1 MNNDLKSVTRTL
13 RDLLRNLP
21 AVRNRSSADTLRK
34 HLALIAYFQRRYD
47 RLIATARQDSLAAT
61 ARQH

>member
-21 AVRNRSSADTLRK
+21 AVRNRSSADALRK

>member
-1 MNNDLKSVTRTL
+1 MNDNLASVTRTL

-21 AVRNRSSADTLRK
+21 AVRTRSSDDALRK

-47 RLIATARQDSLAAT
+47 RLAALAR
-61 ARQH
+61 